1 MRREALV
8 LPLVAALSLVA
19 TSCISLADKRATR
32 PEGPLP
38 SEYVEGTGSA
48 PLPER
53 WWTAFASEELDSLVE
68 TALAGNLS
76 LRQAWARLEQA
87 RTLARQAGAGSTPTL
102 SAETGVAHM
111 RARSNGVR
119 THGETYS
126 LGLVA
131 SYEVDLWRRVR
142 SQRGA
147 AALDAMASRQDLESA
162 AMTLAAS
169 VTGVWLDILASRA
182 EKGVLEQQ
190 LKSSRTYLELLDGR
204 FRKSLVSA
212 LDVDQQQQV
221 VAQLEAQVPLV
232 EANEQVLLYELAVL
246 LGRLPGGAPDIR
258 QGALPESPALPAT
271 GLPADLLGQRP
282 DIRAALAR
290 LHAADR
296 RVAVARA
303 DRLPALR
310 LSGTGRYE
318 DDSVSD
324 IFRNWFVNL
333 AAGLA
338 APLVDGG
345 RLRAEVERTRAVVD
359 ERLAAYRE
367 AVLNG
372 VLEVEGTLVRERKQ
386 REHIAGLTKEIRYAR
401 QALTEA
407 RERYTKGE
415 NDYLRVLT
423 TLLSLH
429 GRERDLIRAQRRL
442 LAYRVDLY
450 RALGGGWT
458 RRLSLAPIAA
468 ETKEQP

>member
-1 MRREALV
+1 MRREAFFFS
-8 LPLVAALSLVA
+8 LVAGLSLVA
-19 TSCISLADKRATR
+19 ASCISPADRRDAT

-38 SEYVEGTGSA
+38 ADYLEGTGSA

-53 WWTAFASEELDSLVE
+53 WWTAFGSEELNALVE
-68 TALAGNLS
+68 SALAGNLS

-87 RTLARQAGAGSTPTL
+87 RALARQAGAESYPAV
-102 SAETGVAHM
+102 SAEAGAAHA
-111 RARSNGVR
+111 RARSNAGR
-119 THGETYS
+119 THGEVYS

-147 AALDAMASRQDLESA
+147 AVLEARASRQDLESA
-162 AMTLAAS
+162 AMMLAAS
-169 VTGVWLDILASRA
+169 VTGVWLDILANRA
-182 EKGVLEQQ
+182 ERGVLEQQ
-190 LKSSRTYLELLDGR
+190 LGSSRTYLELLEGR

-258 QGALPESPALPAT
+258 QSALPESPALPAA

-296 RVAVARA
+296 RVVVARA

-310 LSGTGRYE
+310 LSGGGRYE

-324 IFRNWFVNL
+324 IFRNWYVNL

-372 VLEVEGTLVRERKQ
+372 VLEVEGALVRERKQ
-386 REHIAGLTKEIRYAR
+386 REHIAGLTKEIRFAR
-401 QALTEA
+401 RALVAA

-458 RRLSLAPIAA
+458 RQLSLAPEAA
-468 ETKEQP
+468 ETKEHP